1 MATHAGTGSGGS
13 SGDSGDSEGRRQ
25 QRATVCSSEEEPS
38 SEGGSAVLSL
48 SSAGH
53 GIAALGALLL
63 AGPGGA
69 TSAANA
75 SLSASER
82 RLLSSHGRSGGAA
95 AATCSRMLRNRRPVW
110 LVSMKRKLR
119 CCFEP
124 EASLVRSRHGRAR
137 CHPYHHGASVH
148 YTLALRR
155 TLDPVSLRRAAM
167 PTLSACGVCGRRGPL
182 QRG

>member
-1 MATHAGTGSGGS
+1 M
-13 SGDSGDSEGRRQ
+13 
-25 QRATVCSSEEEPS
+25 
-38 SEGGSAVLSL
+38 LSL

-75 SLSASER
+75 SRSASER

-124 EASLVRSRHGRAR
+124 EASTASGDADFVR
-137 CHPYHHGASVH
+137 
-148 YTLALRR
+148 LR
-155 TLDPVSLRRAAM
+155 SLRTTRATPKRMTVNAAIM
-167 PTLSACGVCGRRGPL
+167 LWRWTSTVS
-182 QRG
+182 